1 MGGGSTRVLGRVL
14 FVYRIAR
21 MALDSPRN
29 KARAMDYLL
38 FKEREVQRSE
48 YSLLN
53 ASSFPFVGVSGQ
65 RLAEVLLGL
74 RLG

>member
-1 MGGGSTRVLGRVL
+1 
-14 FVYRIAR
+14 
-21 MALDSPRN
+21 MALDHPRN
-29 KARAMDYLL
+29 KGTDKWTICFLKR
-38 FKEREVQRSE
+38 EREVRRSG